1 MGPAL
6 SVPVKEIRDLAQR
19 FSSTQIENCI
29 SHQLDDGSN
38 PCAASKD
45 AEAAMDALAKA
56 DFVRQLMEEQGMSLS
71 DALRDLGRRIRS
83 VQEGGA
89 PE

>member
-1 MGPAL
+1 
-6 SVPVKEIRDLAQR
+6 
-19 FSSTQIENCI
+19 
-29 SHQLDDGSN
+29 
-38 PCAASKD
+38 
-45 AEAAMDALAKA
+45 MDALAKA